1 MPPSKPSNT
10 MSPELSQKL
19 ATAVDHMPAFPQS
32 VQKILEMT
40 RDSVSIPKEMIQIID
55 RDPVM
60 TLKILRVVNSA
71 YYNLPKQ
78 ITSINHAAV
87 YLGVNTIK
95 NLALCIAAIGMLPK
109 TNPAGFNMQQY
120 LLHSLTTAGIAKRLA
135 ARFDDADPMDC
146 FIAGLLHDF
155 GKIVLAQFMPDTF
168 LLALNTSKHHL
179 ISLHEALRRLIGV
192 DHATIG
198 AMLVEKW
205 HFAPH
210 LVETIRNQH
219 EAPLRDSSI
228 IACVFAANQIS
239 KKLNYGFAG
248 NAHIEELPP
257 AIAERLGGTL
267 DQVID
272 QLGSLT
278 PVLEEALLFA
288 QLEGDA

>member
-1 MPPSKPSNT
+1 

-71 YYNLPKQ
+71 YYSLPRQ

-87 YLGVNTIK
+87 YLGINTIK

-109 TNPAGFNMQQY
+109 TNQAGFNMQQY

-135 ARFDDADPMDC
+135 LQFDDVDPMDG

-155 GKIVLAQFMPDTF
+155 GKVVLAQFMPET
-168 LLALNTSKHHL
+168 LEQAINNSKHHL
-179 ISLHEALRRLIGV
+179 ISLHESLRRLIGV
-192 DHATIG
+192 DHAAIG
-198 AMLVEKW
+198 AMLAEKW
-205 HFAPH
+205 HFAPS
-210 LVETIRNQH
+210 LVETIRNQNDM
-219 EAPLRDSSI
+219 PLRDTSI

-248 NAHIEELPP
+248 NIRIEELPP
-257 AIAERLGGTL
+257 AIAARFDGTL
-267 DQVID
+267 DQLID
-272 QLGSLT
+272 RLGSLT
-278 PVLEEALLFA
+278 PVYEEARLFA